1 MGAGSAALIVH
12 EDGTFEA
19 TPELKD
25 TLHLAP
31 GTRLELVQR
40 TSDEIRFRVPKVL
53 REIKS
58 WRDLQGI
65 LADSDADPNADLEA
79 ERLRELESEAR

>member
-1 MGAGSAALIVH
+1 MGAGNAALIVH
-12 EDGTFEA
+12 DDGSFEA

-40 TSDEIRFRVPKVL
+40 TADEIRFRVPKVFS
-53 REIKS
+53 EIKS

-65 LADSDADPNADLEA
+65 LANSDADPNADLEQ
-79 ERLRELESEAR
+79 ERLRELESDAR

>member
-12 EDGTFEA
+12 DDGTFEA

-40 TSDEIRFRVPKVL
+40 SGNEIRFRVPMIL
-53 REIKS
+53 PEIHS

-65 LADSDADPNADLEA
+65 LADTDCDPNAELER
-79 ERLRELESEAR
+79 ERLHELESDAR